1 MIVWDEIISGL
12 PLCELVTCDA
22 VPFVIIVLMEGI
34 DILFLCLYKMFHF
47 RITKM
52 NISK

>member
-34 DILFLCLYKMFHF
+34 DLFLCLYKMFHF